1 MGKAAE
7 QGIWGFIFMAY
18 LLDLLHSVHNLGSAM
33 ADVVVDAMIAEA
45 VRSERASFSGDLQSI
60 SWLSMAVGGIWGT
73 IQLLSCGLVG
83 ENSAA
88 SKVSHESAI
97 QATPIPVNG
106 NGNILDEDNIL
117 LKKSSASA
125 TRRKRSQKNSN
136 KRASMRTKSLIPE
149 KGDSLISHQTNG
161 LVFPSTEYC
170 SKPLNS
176 HVLLPD
182 RGLELGCNP
191 FWGLHVF
198 VGWLGLMLGTFT
210 YNRYL
215 KTMKLRKILLW
226 AHVGLSLLTLLDV
239 ILVSRLNLAYGVS
252 DKIMVV
258 FGSAL
263 FDAVNQFKY
272 LIPVS
277 PSKQRK
283 RRLDFGFQIKNHM
296 QALMRNKENQMRDV
310 HAIPCIIWT
319 VMSPGIEGTLF
330 ALFMSIN
337 NLGSTLGSFV
347 GAGLASILNLS
358 SGSFDN
364 LGLGIAIQ
372 FDTLMYKS
380 PMLIEALVSD
390 NLGIKSLAKLLING
404 IRKGPHTQLPSL
416 SVIDSN
422 GMLLRKESLE
432 AKSKANDL
440 NHDHYHHNLQ
450 KQSSFEQSGK
460 HAAETNRVIVLLN
473 LSLSPHFIQLWWQGS
488 FTAFV
493 RGGKNSEVPLSN
505 MHYMLFTK
513 PPYAKKPDI
522 RWRLYVFKGGEA
534 LNGHFC
540 DFLFLKRSSMKDNPI
555 EPQRYYELF
564 EKDTIKFGNS
574 WQATNQN
581 ATSICYCVNHD

>member
-1 MGKAAE
+1 
-7 QGIWGFIFMAY
+7 
-18 LLDLLHSVHNLGSAM
+18 M

-45 VRSERASFSGDLQSI
+45 VRSESPYLGCQWQWVEFGA
-60 SWLSMAVGGIWGT
+60 
-73 IQLLSCGLVG
+73 LLSCGLVG

-272 LIPVS
+272 
-277 PSKQRK
+277 
-283 RRLDFGFQIKNHM
+283 
-296 QALMRNKENQMRDV
+296 V

-372 FDTLMYKS
+372 VLW
-380 PMLIEALVSD
+380 
-390 NLGIKSLAKLLING
+390 N
-404 IRKGPHTQLPSL
+404 
-416 SVIDSN
+416 
-422 GMLLRKESLE
+422 
-432 AKSKANDL
+432 
-440 NHDHYHHNLQ
+440 
-450 KQSSFEQSGK
+450 
-460 HAAETNRVIVLLN
+460 AAEEGV
-473 LSLSPHFIQLWWQGS
+473 FGS
-488 FTAFV
+488 QV
-493 RGGKNSEVPLSN
+493 KR
-505 MHYMLFTK
+505 HYMLFTK

-540 DFLFLKRSSMKDNPI
+540 DFLFLKRSSMKP
-555 EPQRYYELF
+555 
-564 EKDTIKFGNS
+564 
-574 WQATNQN
+574 
-581 ATSICYCVNHD
+581 